1 MSNLDSLDK
10 IVSLAKARGFIF
22 QSSEIYGG
30 LSAVYDYG
38 PLGVELKRNIRNA
51 WWKEMTQRHGNI
63 VGIDAAIFMH
73 PKVWEASGHVGG
85 FNDPMI
91 DDKQSK
97 KRYRADMLIEQ
108 YIMKLENK
116 FINDLYKHINEENKI
131 KTDDYIIDISKPVH
145 SIQARVDQFL
155 QANKGSILK
164 PDFSDETET
173 IFVSVFDEIKS
184 NIELR
189 PNSLFP
195 HVSKFE
201 KDLSKIIKLYFN
213 LLVAGGTGRKITDD
227 LYDIIIENE
236 IKSPDSG
243 AFDWTEVRQFNLMFK
258 TAFGATAGEDDIV
271 YLRPETAQGIFVN
284 YKNVLD
290 TSRVSVP
297 FGIAQTGKAFR
308 NEVVARQFVFRM
320 REFEQMEM
328 QYFVEPGSDEEA
340 YNEWMKKRI
349 SWHKKIGIREENLRF
364 MPHPADKLAHY
375 ARAAADVQYK
385 YPIGWQEVEGVH
397 NRSDFDLTQHQEFSG
412 KKLDYFDQKNNKR
425 FVPYVI
431 ETSIGLDRCTLM
443 VLCDAY
449 REEEVNGEKRVVL
462 KMHPELAPIQVGVFP
477 LIKKPE
483 LKEIAHKIAD
493 DLREDYSV
501 QYDETGS
508 IGKRYRRLD
517 EAGTPF
523 CITVDFDG
531 LEDDTVTIRHRDD
544 MSQERVPVDKV
555 GEVIRAGIKGWK
567 AG

>member
-38 PLGVELKRNIRNA
+38 PLGVELKNNIRNT
-51 WWKEMTQRHGNI
+51 WWKEMTQRHDNI
-63 VGIDAAIFMH
+63 VGVDAAIFMH

-108 YIMKLENK
+108 YIAKLEK
-116 FINDLYKHINEENKI
+116 DGKQDEADKI
-131 KTDDYIIDISKPVH
+131 QEQLDTTGTRKS
-145 SIQARVDQFL
+145 L
-155 QANKGSILK
+155 
-164 PDFSDETET
+164 TE
-173 IFVSVFDEIKS
+173 
-184 NIELR
+184 
-189 PNSLFP
+189 
-195 HVSKFE
+195 
-201 KDLSKIIKLYFN
+201 
-213 LLVAGGTGRKITDD
+213 D
-227 LYDIIIENE
+227 LYDIIMENE
-236 IKSPDSG
+236 IRSPDSG

-258 TAFGATAGEDDIV
+258 TQFGSTSTEEEGV

-290 TSRVSVP
+290 TARVQVP

-328 QYFVEPGSDEEA
+328 QYFVEPGTDGDAYEEWL
-340 YNEWMKKRI
+340 EKRLA
-349 SWHKKIGIREENLRF
+349 WHKSIGIRGENLRTA
-364 MPHPADKLAHY
+364 PHPEDKLAHY
-375 ARAAADVQYK
+375 ARAAADIQYK
-385 YPIGWQEVEGVH
+385 YPIGWQEVEGIH

-412 KKLDYFDQKNNKR
+412 KKLEYYDQKNQKR
-425 FVPYVI
+425 YMPYVI
-431 ETSIGLDRCTLM
+431 ETSVGLDRLTLM

-449 REEEVNGEKRVVL
+449 REEEVEGDSRTVL
-462 KMHPELAPIQVGVFP
+462 KLDPRLAPVQVGIFP

-483 LKEIAHKIAD
+483 LQEIARKIEKE
-493 DLREDYSV
+493 LREDYSV
-501 QYDETGS
+501 QYDESGS

-523 CITVDFDG
+523 CITVDFETI
-531 LEDDTVTIRHRDD
+531 EDDNKVTIRYRDD
-544 MSQERVPVDKV
+544 MSQVRIPIEKV
-555 GEVIRAGIKGWK
+555 GEVIQKGIKDWK
-567 AG
+567 VS

>member
-10 IVSLAKARGFIF
+10 IVSLAKSRGFIF

-38 PLGVELKRNIRNA
+38 PLGVELKNNIRRT
-51 WWKEMTQRHGNI
+51 WWKEMTQKHDNI

-108 YIMKLENK
+108 HIMKLEK
-116 FINDLYKHINEENKI
+116 DG
-131 KTDDYIIDISKPVH
+131 KTDKAQE
-145 SIQARVDQFL
+145 IQELLDSTGTRKSL
-155 QANKGSILK
+155 
-164 PDFSDETET
+164 TE
-173 IFVSVFDEIKS
+173 
-184 NIELR
+184 
-189 PNSLFP
+189 
-195 HVSKFE
+195 
-201 KDLSKIIKLYFN
+201 
-213 LLVAGGTGRKITDD
+213 D

-236 IKSPDSG
+236 IRAPESG

-258 TAFGATAGEDDIV
+258 TQFGSTSTEEDGV

-290 TSRVSVP
+290 TARVQVP

-328 QYFVEPGSDEEA
+328 QYFVEPGTDGDAYEE
-340 YNEWMKKRI
+340 WLQKRI
-349 SWHKKIGIREENLRF
+349 AWHKSIGIREENLRVH
-364 MPHPADKLAHY
+364 PHPEDKLAHY
-375 ARAAADVQYK
+375 ARAAADIQYK
-385 YPIGWQEVEGVH
+385 YPIGWQELEGIH
-397 NRSDFDLTQHQEFSG
+397 NRSDFDLSQHQEFSG
-412 KKLDYFDQKNNKR
+412 KKLEYYDQKNQKR
-425 FVPYVI
+425 YIPYVI
-431 ETSIGLDRCTLM
+431 ETSVGLDRLTLM

-449 REEEVNGEKRVVL
+449 REEEIDGDKRTVL
-462 KMHPELAPIQVGVFP
+462 KLDPRLAPIQVGVFP

-483 LKEIAHKIAD
+483 LQELAKKIDKE
-493 DLREDYSV
+493 LREDYSV
-501 QYDETGS
+501 QYDESGS

-531 LEDDTVTIRHRDD
+531 LEDNSVTIRYRDD
-544 MSQERVPVDKV
+544 MSQERIPVDKV
-555 GEVIRAGIKGWK
+555 ADVIRDGIKNWK
-567 AG
+567 VS

>member
-38 PLGVELKRNIRNA
+38 PLGVELKNNIRNT
-51 WWKEMTQRHGNI
+51 WWKEMTQRHDNI
-63 VGIDAAIFMH
+63 VGVDAAIFMH

-108 YIMKLENK
+108 YIAKLEK
-116 FINDLYKHINEENKI
+116 DGKQDEADKI
-131 KTDDYIIDISKPVH
+131 QEQLDTTGTRKS
-145 SIQARVDQFL
+145 L
-155 QANKGSILK
+155 
-164 PDFSDETET
+164 TE
-173 IFVSVFDEIKS
+173 
-184 NIELR
+184 
-189 PNSLFP
+189 
-195 HVSKFE
+195 
-201 KDLSKIIKLYFN
+201 
-213 LLVAGGTGRKITDD
+213 D
-227 LYDIIIENE
+227 LYDIIMENE
-236 IKSPDSG
+236 IRSPDSG

-258 TAFGATAGEDDIV
+258 TQFGSTSTEEDGV

-290 TSRVSVP
+290 TARVQVP

-328 QYFVEPGSDEEA
+328 QYFVEPGTDEKA
-340 YNEWMKKRI
+340 YEEWLEKRLA
-349 SWHKKIGIREENLRF
+349 WHKSIGIREENLRTA
-364 MPHPADKLAHY
+364 PHPDDKLAHY
-375 ARAAADVQYK
+375 ARAAADIQYK
-385 YPIGWQEVEGVH
+385 YPIGWQEVEGIH
-397 NRSDFDLTQHQEFSG
+397 NRSDFDLNQHQEFSG
-412 KKLDYFDQKNNKR
+412 KKLEYYDQKNQKR
-425 FVPYVI
+425 YMPYVI
-431 ETSIGLDRCTLM
+431 ETSVGLDRLTLM

-449 REEEVNGEKRVVL
+449 REEEVDGDSRTVL
-462 KMHPELAPIQVGVFP
+462 KLDPRLAPVQVGIFP

-483 LKEIAHKIAD
+483 LQEIAHKIEKE
-493 DLREDYSV
+493 LREDYSV
-501 QYDETGS
+501 QYDESGS

-523 CITVDFDG
+523 CITVDFDTI
-531 LEDDTVTIRHRDD
+531 EKDNQVTIRYRDD
-544 MSQERVPVDKV
+544 MSQVRIPIEKV
-555 GEVIRAGIKGWK
+555 GEVIRKGIKDWK
-567 AG
+567 VS

>member
-38 PLGVELKRNIRNA
+38 PLGVELKNNIRNT
-51 WWKEMTQRHGNI
+51 WWKEMTQRHDNI

-108 YIMKLENK
+108 YIAKLEK
-116 FINDLYKHINEENKI
+116 DGKQDEADKI
-131 KTDDYIIDISKPVH
+131 QEQLDTTGTRKS
-145 SIQARVDQFL
+145 L
-155 QANKGSILK
+155 
-164 PDFSDETET
+164 TE
-173 IFVSVFDEIKS
+173 
-184 NIELR
+184 
-189 PNSLFP
+189 
-195 HVSKFE
+195 
-201 KDLSKIIKLYFN
+201 
-213 LLVAGGTGRKITDD
+213 D
-227 LYDIIIENE
+227 LYDIIMENE
-236 IKSPDSG
+236 IRSPDSG
-243 AFDWTEVRQFNLMFK
+243 AFEWTEVRQFNLMFK
-258 TAFGATAGEDDIV
+258 TQFGSTSTEEDGV

-290 TSRVSVP
+290 TARVQVP

-328 QYFVEPGSDEEA
+328 QYFVEPGTDGDAYEEWL
-340 YNEWMKKRI
+340 EKRLA
-349 SWHKKIGIREENLRF
+349 WHKSIGIREENLRTA
-364 MPHPADKLAHY
+364 PHPEDKLAHY
-375 ARAAADVQYK
+375 ARAAADIQYK
-385 YPIGWQEVEGVH
+385 YPIGWQEVEGIH

-412 KKLDYFDQKNNKR
+412 KKLEYYDQKNQKR
-425 FVPYVI
+425 YMPYVI
-431 ETSIGLDRCTLM
+431 ETSVGLDRLTLM

-449 REEEVNGEKRVVL
+449 REEEIDGDSRTVL
-462 KMHPELAPIQVGVFP
+462 KLDPRLAPVQVGVFP

-483 LKEIAHKIAD
+483 LQEIAHKIEKE
-493 DLREDYSV
+493 LREDYSV
-501 QYDETGS
+501 QYDESGS

-523 CITVDFDG
+523 CITVDFETI
-531 LEDDTVTIRHRDD
+531 EDDNKVTIRYRDD
-544 MSQERVPVDKV
+544 MSQVRIPIEKV
-555 GEVIRAGIKGWK
+555 GDVIRDGIKDWK
-567 AG
+567 VS

>member
-1 MSNLDSLDK
+1 MSNLDSLDT

-38 PLGVELKRNIRNA
+38 PLGVELKNNIRNA
-51 WWKEMTQRHGNI
+51 WWKEMTQRHDNI
-63 VGIDAAIFMH
+63 VGVDAAIFMH

-108 YIMKLENK
+108 YIMKLEK
-116 FINDLYKHINEENKI
+116 DGKEDKAEE
-131 KTDDYIIDISKPVH
+131 
-145 SIQARVDQFL
+145 L
-155 QANKGSILK
+155 QKLLDTAGSRKSL
-164 PDFSDETET
+164 TE
-173 IFVSVFDEIKS
+173 
-184 NIELR
+184 
-189 PNSLFP
+189 
-195 HVSKFE
+195 
-201 KDLSKIIKLYFN
+201 
-213 LLVAGGTGRKITDD
+213 D
-227 LYDIIIENE
+227 LYDIIMENE
-236 IKSPDSG
+236 IRSPDSG

-258 TAFGATAGEDDIV
+258 TQFGSTSTEDDGV

-290 TSRVSVP
+290 TARVQVP

-328 QYFVEPGSDEEA
+328 QYFVEPGTDEAA
-340 YNEWMKKRI
+340 YDEWLEKRLA
-349 SWHKKIGIREENLRF
+349 WHKSIGIREENLRTA
-364 MPHPADKLAHY
+364 PHPDDKLAHY
-375 ARAAADVQYK
+375 ARAAADIQYK
-385 YPIGWQEVEGVH
+385 YPIGWQEVEGIH
-397 NRSDFDLTQHQEFSG
+397 NRSDFDLNQHQEFSG
-412 KKLDYFDQKNNKR
+412 KKLDYYDQKNQKR
-425 FVPYVI
+425 FTPYVI
-431 ETSIGLDRCTLM
+431 ETSVGLDRLTLM

-449 REEEVNGEKRVVL
+449 REEEVDGDSRTVL
-462 KMHPELAPIQVGVFP
+462 KLDPRLAPVQVGVFP

-483 LKEIAHKIAD
+483 LQEVAHKID
-493 DLREDYSV
+493 TDLREDFSV
-501 QYDETGS
+501 QYDESGS

-531 LEDDTVTIRHRDD
+531 LEDDTVTIRYRDD
-544 MSQERVPVDKV
+544 MSQERIPVSKV
-555 GEVIRAGIKGWK
+555 ADVIRDGMKGWK

>member
-38 PLGVELKRNIRNA
+38 PLGVELKNNIRNT
-51 WWKEMTQRHGNI
+51 WWKEMTQRHDNI
-63 VGIDAAIFMH
+63 VGVDAAIFMH

-108 YIMKLENK
+108 YIAKLEK
-116 FINDLYKHINEENKI
+116 DGKQDEADKI
-131 KTDDYIIDISKPVH
+131 QEQLDTTGTRKS
-145 SIQARVDQFL
+145 L
-155 QANKGSILK
+155 
-164 PDFSDETET
+164 TE
-173 IFVSVFDEIKS
+173 
-184 NIELR
+184 
-189 PNSLFP
+189 
-195 HVSKFE
+195 
-201 KDLSKIIKLYFN
+201 
-213 LLVAGGTGRKITDD
+213 D
-227 LYDIIIENE
+227 LYDIIMENE
-236 IKSPDSG
+236 IRSPDSG

-258 TAFGATAGEDDIV
+258 TQFGSTSTEEEGV

-290 TSRVSVP
+290 TARVQVP

-328 QYFVEPGSDEEA
+328 QYFVEPGTDGDAYEEWL
-340 YNEWMKKRI
+340 EKRLA
-349 SWHKKIGIREENLRF
+349 WHKSIGIRGENLRTA
-364 MPHPADKLAHY
+364 PHPEDKLAHY
-375 ARAAADVQYK
+375 ARAAADIQYK
-385 YPIGWQEVEGVH
+385 YPIGWQEVEGIH

-412 KKLDYFDQKNNKR
+412 KKLEYYDQKNQKR
-425 FVPYVI
+425 YMPYVI
-431 ETSIGLDRCTLM
+431 ETSVGLDRLTLM

-449 REEEVNGEKRVVL
+449 REEEVEGDSRTVL
-462 KMHPELAPIQVGVFP
+462 KLDPRLAPVQVGIFP

-483 LKEIAHKIAD
+483 LQEIARKIEKE
-493 DLREDYSV
+493 LREDYSV
-501 QYDETGS
+501 QYDESGS

-523 CITVDFDG
+523 CITVDFETI
-531 LEDDTVTIRHRDD
+531 EDDNKVTIRYRDD
-544 MSQERVPVDKV
+544 MSQVRIPIEKV
-555 GEVIRAGIKGWK
+555 GDVIRDGIKDWK
-567 AG
+567 VS